1 MISQEKKII
10 IGGVLITVLASAGLS
25 KGQSSDIVLDEY
37 YKRSNEVVE
46 AEEIAKVAQ
55 VDSEIE
61 LPNKELEETEADN
74 TTIESEN
81 VTETQNK
88 PQVSTQKPANTQ
100 KPKPDIEQEDT
111 ELPTQPDQ
119 DLEEVLP
126 EEPNQPE
133 EDKEEIKPEI
143 PEEKPD
149 IDEVNP
155 DPEVKPEEE
164 NKPSEPE
171 IPQTPEDVPPT
182 LDSYNPTEDDNTQN
196 AETTL

>member
-74 TTIESEN
+74 TTIESES

-88 PQVSTQKPANTQ
+88 PQVSTQKPSNTQ
-100 KPKPDIEQEDT
+100 KPKPDIEQEEDT

-133 EDKEEIKPEI
+133 EIPEEDKEEIEPEIPEI

-149 IDEVNP
+149 IEEVNP
-155 DPEVKPEEE
+155 APEVKPETPQIPE
-164 NKPSEPE
+164 E
-171 IPQTPEDVPPT
+171 IPPT
-182 LDSYNPTEDDNTQN
+182 SDSYNPTEGDNTQN